1 MKNLIQ
7 ELKESIEIA
16 SKRMKQLH
24 DCSTF
29 GIESKRTLESYEN
42 DSKELLTLWNFQI
55 TATITKEFIESNKH
69 ESDIKLIKRMMN
81 NLLNRYLGF
90 DSRFDE
96 SGKDSTLKV
105 MRIVF
110 DFIPKGEKRKYFF
123 IDTLL
128 NYSK

>member
-7 ELKESIEIA
+7 ELCDSIEIA

-29 GIESKRTLESYEN
+29 GIESKRNLESYEN
-42 DSKELLTLWNFQI
+42 DYKELLTLWNVQI

-69 ESDIKLIKRMMN
+69 ESDTKLIKRMMN

-90 DSRFDE
+90 DRRLDE

-110 DFIPKGEKRKYFF
+110 DYIPNSKKREYFF
-123 IDTLL
+123 IGTLL
-128 NYSK
+128 NYKN